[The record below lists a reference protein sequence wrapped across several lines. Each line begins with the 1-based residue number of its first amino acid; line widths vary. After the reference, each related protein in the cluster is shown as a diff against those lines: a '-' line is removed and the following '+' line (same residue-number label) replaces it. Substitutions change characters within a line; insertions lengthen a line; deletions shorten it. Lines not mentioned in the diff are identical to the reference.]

1 MKRNAGAKDN
11 ESTAVYFR
19 YTKNVAESRKPV
31 LPRKRGRPATGRDP
45 LVTFRLPAE
54 AIAAIEAWS
63 RQLPDKPSRSEALR
77 RLVDLGMKAANVLGP
92 RRKRG

>member
-1 MKRNAGAKDN
+1 MVPRAA
-11 ESTAVYFR
+11 YFR

-31 LPRKRGRPATGRDP
+31 RKRGRPATGRDP

-54 AIAAIEAWS
+54 AIAGIEAWS

-77 RLVDLGMKAANVLGP
+77 RLVDLGMKAANV
-92 RRKRG
+92 RGGGWSRG